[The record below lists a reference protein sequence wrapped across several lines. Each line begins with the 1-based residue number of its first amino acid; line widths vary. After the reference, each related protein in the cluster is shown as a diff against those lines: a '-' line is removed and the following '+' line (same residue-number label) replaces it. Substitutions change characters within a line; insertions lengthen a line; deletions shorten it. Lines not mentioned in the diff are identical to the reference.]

1 MFSIDSSSEDRIQ
14 SLNNIFGARVMTQ
27 LLRCCLILL
36 RGCEFCSQ
44 HPQGAIH
51 SSVQLLLQQIP
62 APSFGSSLA
71 LFIHSLQKLL
81 FRTESRSSL
90 QTTVVRL
97 HIVQMFSFFVFNN
110 RNYLQKKSI
119 VYIFLSF
126 FLNIHMCTFF
136 FTILLYFL
144 MLSLN
149 K

>member
-27 LLRCCLILL
+27 LLRCCLILF

-62 APSFGSSLA
+62 VPSFGSSLA
-71 LFIHSLQKLL
+71 LFIHSLRKLL

-90 QTTVVRL
+90 ETTVVRL

-126 FLNIHMCTFF
+126 FLDIHMCTFF
-136 FTILLYFL
+136 FYYSFVFPDVV
-144 MLSLN
+144 S